1 MAGEARECMLD
12 IRDAAYRYP
21 SGSDV
26 FEHVSF
32 TVDRGE
38 IVSILGPNGAGKST
52 LLTCVAGL
60 FDLHKGEILLK
71 GTPMHAMKMEDVAK
85 LVGFVPQ
92 NHYPT
97 FDYTVEEFVLL
108 GRSPHIGMLSSPGE
122 KDREIAAA
130 SIAEM
135 GLQHFRGR
143 IYTQLSG
150 GERQLVLIARALCQ
164 QPQILLLDEPTAHLD
179 YGNQI
184 RMLKLVERLRD
195 SGYTI
200 LMTTH
205 FPDHVFMCCDKV
217 VIIKDKGLF
226 ACGRPE
232 EVMTEKTLLETYG
245 VPVFLRGSDV
255 QKREICIPDYDGL

>member
-1 MAGEARECMLD
+1 MAGEAHECMLD
-12 IRDAAYRYP
+12 IRDASYRYP
-21 SGSDV
+21 NGSDV
-26 FEHVSF
+26 FERVSF
-32 TVDRGE
+32 TVERGQ

-52 LLTCVAGL
+52 LLMCVAGL
-60 FDLHKGEILLK
+60 FALHKGEILLK
-71 GTPMHAMKMEDVAK
+71 GKPIQHMKMEDVAK

-122 KDREIAAA
+122 KDCEIAAA
-130 SIAEM
+130 AIAEM
-135 GLQHFRGR
+135 GLEQFRNR

-164 QPQILLLDEPTAHLD
+164 QPEILLLDEPTAHLD

-184 RMLKLVERLRD
+184 RMLKLVERLRNA
-195 SGYTI
+195 GYTI

-217 VIIKDKGLF
+217 VIVKDKGLF

-232 EVMTEKTLLETYG
+232 EVMTEQMLRDTYG
-245 VPVFLRGSDV
+245 VPVYLRSSDV